1 MSQLFAYGSKVSNNR
16 MGMSYVNKLYD
27 SYFCL
32 VWKAKVL
39 YHDNTYHVCLVHVSY
54 VIRLLHNI

>member
-1 MSQLFAYGSKVSNNR
+1 MSQLFAYGSKVSNNW
-16 MGMSYVNKLYD
+16 MGMSYV
-27 SYFCL
+27 
-32 VWKAKVL
+32 KAKVL